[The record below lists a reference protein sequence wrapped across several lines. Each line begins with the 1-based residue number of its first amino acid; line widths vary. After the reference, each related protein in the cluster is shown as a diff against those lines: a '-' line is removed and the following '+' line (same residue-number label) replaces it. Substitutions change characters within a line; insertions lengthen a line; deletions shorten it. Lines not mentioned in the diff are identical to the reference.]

1 MADHPQML
9 YYCRRN
15 GLSTFTHRLNFG
27 SGLIRAAPPLLQG
40 AVRPAQPLPQAPH
53 LLLSRAQ
60 SRFWALLFIGQSC
73 FVRLLRILST
83 LRDSLQDVPKPGP
96 LTKIAHPG
104 STWSFIHG
112 MVGLT
117 MDLPCNMAVYAPSL
131 FIFLLSQFPTAPLY
145 LPVPT
150 LVQVL
155 VLSPP

>member
-1 MADHPQML
+1 
-9 YYCRRN
+9 
-15 GLSTFTHRLNFG
+15 
-27 SGLIRAAPPLLQG
+27 LIRARTATAQG
-40 AVRPAQPLPQAPH
+40 AVPPAQPLPQALY

-60 SRFWALLFIGQSC
+60 SHFWALLFIGQLCLVHVWRFS
-73 FVRLLRILST
+73 RILST
-83 LRDSLQDVPKPGP
+83 LRDRLQDVPKPGP

-131 FIFLLSQFPTAPLY
+131 SIFLLSQFPTAPLY
-145 LPVPT
+145 LPAPT